1 MSREIEK
8 DLDEFLDDFKEDIV
22 ERPQGFRSDI
32 VLSKELFP
40 DMEPPRMEVV
50 LLDPEEATVACR
62 RMSDPLS
69 GEGKGDWLVVDVEE
83 LIDEALAWEADIV
96 DMLERME
103 DDVEE

>member
-1 MSREIEK
+1 MPREMEK
-8 DLDEFLDDFKEDIV
+8 ELDEFLDDLKEDII
-22 ERPQGFRSDI
+22 ERPQGFRTDI
-32 VLSKELFP
+32 VLRKGLFP
-40 DMEPPRMEVV
+40 DMEPPRIEVV

-83 LIDEALAWEADIV
+83 LIDEALAWEADLV
-96 DMLERME
+96 DMLEQMG